1 MNDLIYK
8 YEMAC
13 ESRNYMGIQLIDR
26 NDELCILY
34 EKSNIQENTLK
45 DGEQQIRQKEEEIRM
60 INLELKERQRQLEV
74 VRKQIP
80 EVPQLAESVIDLKKK
95 LDKER
100 EKVEQLSEM
109 LENPSRHPKWR
120 DLGGEDP
127 DQEALQAKIQVL
139 EERLNNKKES
149 LLEKELVYE
158 EVSNLAE
165 KLRTQALDGRKGT
178 LEIAEKINEYKAR
191 TTELSRKMLATVSE
205 LSMFQSKA
213 LKLQQEKEEKETVI
227 EEAMRRMDTG
237 LPPTDTCD

>member
-1 MNDLIYK
+1 
-8 YEMAC
+8 
-13 ESRNYMGIQLIDR
+13 
-26 NDELCILY
+26 
-34 EKSNIQENTLK
+34 
-45 DGEQQIRQKEEEIRM
+45 
-60 INLELKERQRQLEV
+60 
-74 VRKQIP
+74 
-80 EVPQLAESVIDLKKK
+80 
-95 LDKER
+95 
-100 EKVEQLSEM
+100 M
-109 LENPSRHPKWR
+109 LENPGKHPKWR

-165 KLRTQALDGRKGT
+165 KLRTQALDGRKTT

-213 LKLQQEKEEKETVI
+213 LKL
-227 EEAMRRMDTG
+227 
-237 LPPTDTCD
+237 